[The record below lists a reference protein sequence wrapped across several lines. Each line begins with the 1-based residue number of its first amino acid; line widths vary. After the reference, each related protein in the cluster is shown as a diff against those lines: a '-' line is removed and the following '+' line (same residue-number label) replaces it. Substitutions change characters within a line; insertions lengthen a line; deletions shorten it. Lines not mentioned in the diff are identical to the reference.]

1 MSLLYSERLRI
12 LLAERSVRVLRIDK
26 GAQGGELVFSVQL
39 DTPASLDDP
48 ATLLAAVRAWLDSQ
62 PVRRRAL
69 DIVLSDALVRYAV
82 VPWSDL
88 VRTPAQRE
96 QFARLI
102 LEPVLGT
109 ATDWH
114 VRCSP
119 AAYPQAFLA
128 CALPCE
134 LLRQIDPWP
143 ADGRSTVVRSVTPL
157 FMQVF
162 NDAAAFFPEEGM
174 LVVNGPD
181 RCMIA
186 GWRARVWR
194 GIRPYPVQH
203 DAGELRALVRREQLL
218 HGLADESQV
227 SCADLSGD
235 CLLESDAL
243 NGFIALSGGWAGVM
257 ARFASAAEPDA
268 VT

>member
-1 MSLLYSERLRI
+1 VSLLYSERLRI
-12 LLAERSVRVLRIDK
+12 LLAERSVRVLRVGPRK
-26 GAQGGELVFSVQL
+26 SGVQHAYSFRL
-39 DTPASLDDP
+39 DTPASPGDV
-48 ATLLAAVRAWLDSQ
+48 ATVLGAVRAWLEAL
-62 PVRRRAL
+62 PARRRAL
-69 DIVLSDALVRYAV
+69 DLVLSDALVRYAV

-88 VRTPAQRE
+88 VRTPAQSE

-102 LEPVLGT
+102 LEPVLGS

-119 AAYPQAFLA
+119 AGYRQAYLA

-143 ADGRSTVVRSVTPL
+143 ADSRATVVRSVTPL

-162 NDAAAFFPEEGM
+162 NDSAVSLPDEGM
-174 LVVNGPD
+174 LIINGPD

-186 GWRARVWR
+186 GWRARVWQ

-203 DAGELRALVRREQLL
+203 DASELLALTRREQLM
-218 HGLADESQV
+218 HSLADESPV

-235 CLLESDAL
+235 GLLESDAL
-243 NGFIALSGGWAGVM
+243 QGFVELSRGWGSVTAPSAGAV
-257 ARFASAAEPDA
+257 EPDA